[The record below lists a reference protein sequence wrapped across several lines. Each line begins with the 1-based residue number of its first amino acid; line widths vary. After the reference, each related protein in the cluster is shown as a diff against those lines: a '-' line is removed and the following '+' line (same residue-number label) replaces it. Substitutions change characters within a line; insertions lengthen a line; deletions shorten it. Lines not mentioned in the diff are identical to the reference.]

1 MRPFPPPDS
10 GQGSRWQVSNNG
22 GAVPRWSRSGRE
34 LMYRAGDSIM
44 AVSYTVNGDAFVA
57 DKPRVWIAALG
68 GTNNTGAW
76 DLAPDGKRV
85 LVVSPVEGADAT
97 KAEHH
102 VVFLQNFFDELRR
115 RVPLGK

>member
-1 MRPFPPPDS
+1 M
-10 GQGSRWQVSNNG
+10 
-22 GAVPRWSRSGRE
+22 A
-34 LMYRAGDSIM
+34 AG
-44 AVSYTVNGDAFVA
+44 YTVSGDAFVA

-68 GTNNTGAW
+68 GAAIGGW

-85 LVVSPVEGADAT
+85 LVATPVESADAT

-115 RVPLGK
+115 KVPLGK